1 LYWVKTGR
9 VFHSLFYTKHL
20 QLLRNGENYM
30 NFARFFMIVLISSW
44 MIFPVIAADT
54 PDQVNSAGAL
64 YSKSVDLANAGK
76 YSEALEVSDE
86 ALALNVTS
94 LIPLIQANRAG
105 ILVMLARFDEANA
118 AADAALAIEG
128 NLTSVHSVAWFNKGN
143 ALRALGR
150 CDEAKTAYD
159 RATGLDPTLVPP
171 DLNSCTSPALPTP
184 TKSPL
189 SWFPVLVALATF
201 FLVSVACRNK
211 GK

>member
-1 LYWVKTGR
+1 MYFR
-9 VFHSLFYTKHL
+9 
-20 QLLRNGENYM
+20 
-30 NFARFFMIVLISSW
+30 RFFMVILISSLLVL
-44 MIFPVIAADT
+44 PVLAADT

-76 YSEALEVSDE
+76 YSEALEASDE

-94 LIPLIQANRAG
+94 LVPLIQANRAG
-105 ILVMLARFDEANA
+105 ILVMLGRFEEANT

-143 ALRALGR
+143 ALRSLGR
-150 CDEAKTAYD
+150 CDEATIAYA
-159 RATGLDPTLVPP
+159 RAAGLDPTLVPP
-171 DLNSCTSPALPTP
+171 DLTSCTIPPLPTP

-189 SWFPVLVALATF
+189 SMSTVLVALASL
-201 FLVSVACRNK
+201 FLLSGACYRK